1 MSNQTA
7 QAIYIFYGFSGDG
20 GPTPAFPGGQD
31 NNRSLELVAATLK
44 DTLAALYPSDVIYV
58 LQAWTKNIMIEAL
71 AKAPEKIRQ
80 VHIACHGDSTR
91 LSLAYYFDQGKR
103 LRELAKKIDKMAGN
117 SNAKAIKAMQEEDAL
132 VAGFFTHAV
141 DPATLQQI
149 KNNHMETAAW
159 QIWGC
164 YCGYAS
170 DSFRGIGDAVVD
182 PYLLRFNMGQLK
194 VPGIAVEIAKT
205 LGVTC
210 TAAQGGAGMNFWHGE
225 QGKKVVENT
234 RKTRAKKPFWLWN
247 TKGSSWVTYDATGKA
262 LAKPL
267 IFQVARDKAHL
278 PTPNPPA
285 WLTQAGIVA
294 AGLAIGMAR
303 QFRAPLGKT
312 MSSFFQD
319 DSKTRDRGERPA
331 RSLAVELGASVPS
344 PPDGVQLRASW
355 GAAKVGTV
363 GSVHTPKQI
372 TIHHTA
378 TPNADTLPVE
388 ERIRGIQNYHIKAK
402 KWQDIGYHF
411 LISPDGRIWQG
422 RENMERTGAHVGG
435 HNAGNIGIAF
445 IGDYQKVAV
454 PQAAL
459 AAAATLVRWLA
470 DKYGIAINRT
480 NIKGHREWA
489 ATTCPGDYVMA
500 KFDEMLNA
508 ARQAA
513 TAQGLGLSY
522 GLAVGA
528 EGFSGG
534 AVRLDPYLSL
544 VSSMYEEPGEEEESG
559 AMWDT
564 ESAAYSEDDSQAEDG
579 EDTSQAEDGEDT
591 SQTELSD
598 EELAAEMS
606 DVLAALAQT
615 VDDEEDDFQEKLK
628 QAALGQY
635 KKDEVAG
642 PGPASRP
649 VPGNDKPASR
659 QLSHD
664 IFDHLGHDL
673 SHATTFDLGKHDI
686 SQRLDSFAQEVLAE
700 EKPRLPLATER
711 KLAQASALDEMD
723 LISSLALIDDAGSKK
738 NAGRA
743 PEQGKD
749 QEDKKN
755 LESAE
760 MIGAGPQSGPDPTLP
775 ERAHKDDETITEPAD
790 DETIS
795 QEAT

>member
-31 NNRSLELVAATLK
+31 NDRSLELVAATLK
-44 DTLAALYPSDVIYV
+44 DTLAALYPSDVIYL

-103 LRELAKKIDKMAGN
+103 LRDLAKKIDKLAGN

-141 DPATLQQI
+141 APATLQQI
-149 KNNHMETAAW
+149 KNNHVETAAW

-234 RKTRAKKPFWLWN
+234 RKTRAQKPFWLWN

-278 PTPNPPA
+278 PNPNPPD

-312 MSSFFQD
+312 MSSFFQA
-319 DSKTRDRGERPA
+319 DSKTSDRGERPA
-331 RSLAVELGASVPS
+331 RSLAVELSASVPS
-344 PPDGVQLRASW
+344 PPDDVQLRASW
-355 GAAKVGTV
+355 GATKVGTV
-363 GSVHTPKQI
+363 GGVHTPKQI

-422 RENMERTGAHVGG
+422 RENMERTGVHVGG
-435 HNAGNIGIAF
+435 HNTGNIGIAF

-454 PQAAL
+454 PQATL

-470 DKYGIAINRT
+470 GKYGIAINRT
-480 NIKGHREWA
+480 TIKGHREWA
-489 ATTCPGDYVMA
+489 ATICPGDYVMA
-500 KFDEMLNA
+500 KFDELLNA

-513 TAQGLGLSY
+513 TVQGLALPY

-534 AVRLDPYLSL
+534 AVRPDPYLSL
-544 VSSMYEEPGEEEESG
+544 VSSMYEEPEEESG

-564 ESAAYSEDDSQAEDG
+564 ESAAYSEDDSQAEG
-579 EDTSQAEDGEDT
+579 GEDT

-649 VPGNDKPASR
+649 VSGNDKPASR

-686 SQRLDSFAQEVLAE
+686 RQRLDSFAQEVLAE
-700 EKPRLPLATER
+700 EKPRLPIATER

-738 NAGRA
+738 NAGRS

-755 LESAE
+755 LEH
-760 MIGAGPQSGPDPTLP
+760 
-775 ERAHKDDETITEPAD
+775 AHKDDETITEPAD